1 MGASFS
7 HGFRLLTGVEVEDFF
22 ARFRE
27 LAREL
32 AYKLTAARLAQ
43 LAQATADDRFVGRDL
58 GTSPSPID
66 LAIEQMRAR
75 YERCQATKRREPED
89 DVQCEASYV
98 EHRGRI
104 YILLH
109 AEMTEY
115 HDLLADTEGAERWPW
130 YDADATPPRVTNAAW
145 DRRRDTWF
153 EIMKIHGWSM
163 PGVFKLLEDF
173 PDVATDD
180 ILAALPDLER
190 RARRIALPNLV
201 ARRCPTAPKD
211 MSAAIEAVIEASSWI
226 QDTEEGREALA
237 SEIASVSTL
246 LAQSTFGVATGEGG
260 FSAEVHDARHG
271 C

>member
-7 HGFRLLTGVEVEDFF
+7 HGFRLNPGVDVDGFF
-22 ARFRE
+22 ARFSE
-27 LAREL
+27 QAREL

-43 LAQATADDRFVGRDL
+43 LAQATADDRFLGRDRD
-58 GTSPSPID
+58 TSPSPID
-66 LAIEQMRAR
+66 LAVEQMKSR
-75 YERCQATKRREPED
+75 YDNCQATKRREPED
-89 DVQCEASYV
+89 DVQCEASHV
-98 EHRGRI
+98 EHEGRI
-104 YILLH
+104 HILLH

-115 HDLLADTEGAERWPW
+115 HDLLAETEGAERWPW
-130 YDADATPPRVTNAAW
+130 YDADATPPGVSKAAW

-163 PGVFKLLEDF
+163 PGVFKLLEDL

-180 ILAALPDLER
+180 ILAALPSLQR

-211 MSAAIEAVIEASSWI
+211 MNAAIEAIIEASSWI
-226 QDTEEGREALA
+226 QDTDEGKEALA
-237 SEIASVSTL
+237 SEIASVSMQ
-246 LAQSTFGVATGEGG
+246 LAQSTFGVAGAELP
-260 FSAEVHDARHG
+260 SEVHDARHG